1 MLNRFLKTFSTLLL
15 CTIFTSCIEV
25 KMRIDL
31 NKNGSGTAKTEFSIQ
46 REIITLTPKI
56 LADLK
61 DKIRENNWK
70 ITSESENEEK
80 YFVTAQKEFN
90 DVSEL
95 NSEVAIYVFSTD
107 ELNKQKKIYTL
118 EIKFVDDIQFIPYQI
133 IVKMPGEIEYTN
145 GMKISSNEA
154 KWEFYSVQSGTKLY
168 AQSSASIIP
177 DFIIPAIALILSLSL
192 ILIITTKLIK
202 KKN

>member
-1 MLNRFLKTFSTLLL
+1 MLNRFLKTISTLLL

-31 NKNGSGTAKTEFSIQ
+31 NKNGSGTAKAEFSIQ

-70 ITSESENEEK
+70 ITSERENEEK

-90 DVSEL
+90 EVSEL
-95 NSEVAIYVFSTD
+95 NSEVAILCLF
-107 ELNKQKKIYTL
+107 N
-118 EIKFVDDIQFIPYQI
+118 
-133 IVKMPGEIEYTN
+133 
-145 GMKISSNEA
+145 
-154 KWEFYSVQSGTKLY
+154 
-168 AQSSASIIP
+168 
-177 DFIIPAIALILSLSL
+177 
-192 ILIITTKLIK
+192 
-202 KKN
+202 

>member
-1 MLNRFLKTFSTLLL
+1 
-15 CTIFTSCIEV
+15 
-25 KMRIDL
+25 MRIDL
-31 NKNGSGTAKTEFSIQ
+31 NKNGSGTAKAEFSIQ

-90 DVSEL
+90 EVSEL

-154 KWEFYSVQSGTKLY
+154 KWKFYSVQSGTKLY

-177 DFIIPAIALILSLSL
+177 DFILPAIALILSLSL